1 MMFII
6 LLKFE
11 HQSFSILYDPS
22 AYQTFPKY
30 TLAYASSYKSNRTLS
45 GGNGMALCEAYGS
58 VITFMQVLASG
69 KKDFVTSQ
77 NLIFG
82 AN

>member
-1 MMFII
+1 M
-6 LLKFE
+6 E
-11 HQSFSILYDPS
+11 
-22 AYQTFPKY
+22 
-30 TLAYASSYKSNRTLS
+30 
-45 GGNGMALCEAYGS
+45 LCEAYGS